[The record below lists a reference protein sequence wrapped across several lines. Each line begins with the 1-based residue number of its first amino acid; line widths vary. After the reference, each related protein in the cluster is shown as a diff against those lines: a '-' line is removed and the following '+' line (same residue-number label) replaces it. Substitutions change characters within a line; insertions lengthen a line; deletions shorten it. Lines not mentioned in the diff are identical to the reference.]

1 MKSVDD
7 NIESL
12 SRAIMHE
19 ARGNADHVLED
30 ARTKAD
36 NIRKQ
41 AQERADAEHKEILDR
56 ARQEAERIRG
66 QKIAAAQLKA
76 RTLQLRTREQML
88 DNVYKEALQEL
99 PAVQQ
104 WTDYE
109 EIARNL
115 LREAL
120 GQMRVSEVRVRAD
133 SRTMSHLPDSY
144 LADLSNEMKIQI
156 TRGEPLSKGT
166 GVIVEATNGRMQY
179 DNTLETRLQR
189 MWNAMR
195 SPVNHILMGE
205 AL

>member
-1 MKSVDD
+1 MKPMED

-12 SRAIMHE
+12 SRAVMNE
-19 ARGNADHVLED
+19 VRGSADQVLED
-30 ARTKAD
+30 ARKKAET
-36 NIRKQ
+36 IRKQ
-41 AQERADAEHKEILDR
+41 ARERAETESQEILDR
-56 ARQEAERIRG
+56 ARQEADRIRG

-76 RTLQLRTREQML
+76 RTLQLKTREQML
-88 DNVYKEALQEL
+88 DKVYKTALQEL
-99 PAVQQ
+99 PTVQQ

-109 EIARNL
+109 EIARDL

-120 GQMRVSEVRVRAD
+120 KQMRVSEVRIRAD
-133 SRTMSHLPDSY
+133 QRTMVHYPDSF
-144 LADLSNEMKIQI
+144 LAELSREMKIQI
-156 TRGEPLSKGT
+156 NRGEPLSKGT
-166 GVIVEATNGRMQY
+166 GVVVEAANGRMQY

>member
-1 MKSVDD
+1 MKSVED

-19 ARGNADHVLED
+19 ASGSADQVIED
-30 ARTKAD
+30 ARS
-36 NIRKQ
+36 
-41 AQERADAEHKEILDR
+41 RADTIREQAREQAERERREILDR
-56 ARQEAERIRG
+56 ARQEAARIRS
-66 QKIAAAQLKA
+66 QKVAAAQLKA
-76 RTLQLRTREQML
+76 RTLQLKTREQLL
-88 DNVYKEALQEL
+88 DKVYKTALQEL
-99 PAVQQ
+99 PSVQQ

-120 GQMRVSEVRVRAD
+120 GQMRVGEVKVRSD
-133 SRTMSHLPDSY
+133 ERTMKHFTDTY
-144 LADLSNEMKIQI
+144 LREISSEMNIQI
-156 TRGEPLSKGT
+156 TLGEPLPKGL
-166 GVIVEATNGRMQY
+166 GVVVEAVNGRMQY